1 MKVILKQTVPKVGK
15 EGEVANVK
23 DGYAR
28 NFLFP
33 NGLAILADRKQ
44 MKAVQMREAKLATK
58 LEETKADAERTKEKL
73 DGKEVKILAKVG
85 KELGKLFG
93 AITAQD
99 IADKI
104 KEDLGVELEK
114 KQVGLIQPI
123 KKLGKYPIEIDL
135 HRNVDATLTVVVY
148 DPEAPT
154 EEEVKEKEQKMAEE
168 AAKSEAVPTAEITK
182 PVDEEPTEEQKAAE
196 DEARKEEYEDVE

>member
-23 DGYAR
+23 DGFAR

-33 NGLAILADRKQ
+33 NGMAVLADRKQ
-44 MKAVQMREAKLATK
+44 MQAVERREAKLASK
-58 LEETKADAERTKEKL
+58 REETRSDAEATKEKL
-73 DGKEVKILAKVG
+73 DGKQVKILAKVG

-104 KEDLGVELEK
+104 KEDLGVELDK
-114 KQVGLIQPI
+114 KQVGLLQPI

-135 HRNVDATLTVVVY
+135 HRDVDATVNVHVY
-148 DPEAPT
+148 DPDAPT
-154 EEEVKEKEQKMAEE
+154 EEEVAEKEQQMAEE
-168 AAKSEAVPTAEITK
+168 AAQSDVIPTAEIEE
-182 PVDEEPTEEQKAAE
+182 PGEPEVDEEAKARE
-196 DEARKEEYEDVE
+196 DEARKEEFEDVE

>member
-44 MKAVQMREAKLATK
+44 MKAVEMREAKLASK
-58 LEETKADAERTKEKL
+58 LEETKADAEKTKEKL
-73 DGKEVKILAKVG
+73 DGEQVKILAKVG

-99 IADKI
+99 IADQI
-104 KEDLGVELEK
+104 KKDLDVELDK
-114 KQVGLIQPI
+114 KQVGLLQPI

-135 HRNVDATLTVVVY
+135 HRNVDATVNVVVY

-154 EEEVKEKEQKMAEE
+154 EEEVKEQEQIMAEE
-168 AAKSEAVPTAEITK
+168 AAKSEAIPTAEITE
-182 PVDEEPTEEQKAAE
+182 PDEETPAEEQKAAE
-196 DEARKEEYEDVE
+196 DEARKEEFEDVE